1 MVFSLIL
8 PKILLIDKKAKHTSW
23 VLKTWVLYKKQH
35 DKPSKEE
42 ERELESRE
50 GEEEEEKKKRT
61 SKEEERENTYKQAPN
76 DQICKFGEDELRPPR
91 PDLGLI

>member
-23 VLKTWVLYKKQH
+23 VLKTWVLYKQQH

-50 GEEEEEKKKRT
+50 GEEEEEKKKEQAKKK
-61 SKEEERENTYKQAPN
+61 SERIPTKKHQMIRSANSERMSFVLQ
-76 DQICKFGEDELRPPR
+76 
-91 PDLGLI
+91 GLIWV